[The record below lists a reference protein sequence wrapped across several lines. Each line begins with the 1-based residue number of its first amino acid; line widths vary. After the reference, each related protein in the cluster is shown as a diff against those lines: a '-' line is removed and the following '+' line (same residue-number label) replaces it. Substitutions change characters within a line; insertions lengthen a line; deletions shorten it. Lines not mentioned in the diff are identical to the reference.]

1 MSASDIELSAD
12 LSTTL
17 FYVGDEKTC
26 VIVCDNVLK
35 DLGVVRDTAS
45 SAVKFEDES
54 STAYPG
60 KRAEIPDAYAEK
72 VFPLVV
78 SLIRDNYA
86 LPKATRGHMHAGYL
100 SVVTTAPEKLSIP
113 QRLPHYDSIQPYFFA
128 TTHYINEGDFGGT
141 SFYKHRP
148 TGFEKINADRTD
160 RLVQSA
166 QAFLQQSPPRP
177 EYFDESGDHFQRI
190 GTVDYKPNRLLIYPG
205 ALFHSGIIHSPENLN
220 TDPLEGRL
228 TANLFIDFR

>member
-17 FYVGDEKTC
+17 FFVGDEKTC

-35 DLGVVRDTAS
+35 DLAVVRDTAS
-45 SAVKFEDES
+45 STAEFKDES
-54 STAYPG
+54 KTAYPG
-60 KRAEIPDAYAEK
+60 KRAKIPDAYAAK
-72 VFPLVV
+72 VFPLVT
-78 SLIRDNYA
+78 SLIRDNYK
-86 LPKATRGHMHAGYL
+86 LPTSARGHMDAGYF
-100 SVVTTAPEKLSIP
+100 SVVTIAPEELSIQ
-113 QRLPHYDSIQPYFFA
+113 QRLPHYDNTKPYYFA

-148 TGFEKINADRTD
+148 TGFEMITADRTD

-166 QAFLQQSPPRP
+166 QTFLQQSPPRP
-177 EYFDESGDHFQRI
+177 EYFDESDEHFERI
-190 GTVDYKPNRLLIYPG
+190 GAVEYKPNRLLIYPG
-205 ALFHSGIIHSPENLN
+205 ALFHSGIIRSPANLN
-220 TDPLEGRL
+220 ADPVQGRL

>member
-1 MSASDIELSAD
+1 MSATDIALSAE

-26 VIVCDNVLK
+26 VIVCDNVLE
-35 DLGVVRDTAS
+35 DVAAVRDTAS
-45 SAVKFEDES
+45 SAAEFKDES
-54 STAYPG
+54 MTAYPG
-60 KRAEIPDAYAEK
+60 KRAEISDSYAEK
-72 VFPLVV
+72 VFPMVV
-78 SLIRDNYA
+78 SLIRENYA
-86 LPKATRGHMHAGYL
+86 LPKSVRGHMDAGYF
-100 SVVTTAPEKLSIP
+100 SVVTLAPEKLNIQ
-113 QRLPHYDSIQPYFFA
+113 QRLPHFDSTNPHFFA

-141 SFYKHRP
+141 SFYQHRP
-148 TGFEKINADRTD
+148 TGFERITADRTD

-166 QAFLQQSPPRP
+166 QSVLQESPPRP
-177 EYFDESGDHFQRI
+177 EYFDESDDHFQRI

-220 TDPLEGRL
+220 PNPVEGRL